1 MITTLNKRK
10 STANNHRPWHL
21 AAIATGLLL
30 AGVCSA
36 AQPPPT
42 AALQAAETAI
52 ATADQ
57 AHVAD
62 YASLELTGARRDLN
76 AANDAVREKNMP
88 LALRLAE
95 ESMVGAQLASARA
108 EVVEAQMVNDEM
120 IKSIAT
126 LKEEMK
132 RNAGAQ

>member
-1 MITTLNKRK
+1 M
-10 STANNHRPWHL
+10 
-21 AAIATGLLL
+21 L

-62 YASLELTGARRDLN
+62 HAAVELTGARRDLI
-76 AANDAVREKNMP
+76 AANDAVREKNMT
-88 LALRLAE
+88 LALRLAD
-95 ESMVGAQLASARA
+95 ESKVGAQLASAKA
-108 EVVEAQMVNDEM
+108 EVVEARMVNDEM
-120 IKSIAT
+120 IKSIAV

-132 RNAGAQ
+132 RNTGAQ

>member
-1 MITTLNKRK
+1 ML
-10 STANNHRPWHL
+10 S
-21 AAIATGLLL
+21 
-30 AGVCSA
+30 GVCWA

-57 AHVAD
+57 AQVAD

-76 AANDAVREKNMP
+76 AANDAVREQNMA
-88 LALRLAE
+88 LAQRLAE
-95 ESMVGAQLASARA
+95 ESKVGAQLASAKA
-108 EVVEAQMVNDEM
+108 EVVRAQIVNDEM

-126 LKEEMK
+126 LKEEMR
-132 RNAGAQ
+132 RNTGAK

>member
-1 MITTLNKRK
+1 M
-10 STANNHRPWHL
+10 
-21 AAIATGLLL
+21 
-30 AGVCSA
+30 
-36 AQPPPT
+36 
-42 AALQAAETAI
+42 
-52 ATADQ
+52 
-57 AHVAD
+57 AD